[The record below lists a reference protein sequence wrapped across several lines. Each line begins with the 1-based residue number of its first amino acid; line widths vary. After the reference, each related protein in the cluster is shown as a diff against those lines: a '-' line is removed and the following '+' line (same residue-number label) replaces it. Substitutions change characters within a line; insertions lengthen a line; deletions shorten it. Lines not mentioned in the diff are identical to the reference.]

1 MVSFNTT
8 QKRDQGITQSHMKS
22 LSSHISVQDR
32 KTLCSAKAHFP
43 RPAMRPGTPAW
54 CFLLAPPSPDT
65 PMSETAG
72 GDVTFRIISES
83 HVSLFTPTVRGV
95 PQPWGALQARPRC
108 TEAQKS
114 FVRMLREE
122 ARGLCP
128 AGAAR
133 SGAGTAAPPALSMC
147 RPSRTETAP
156 GPGKTRAQ
164 GAKREGRSEPCL
176 F

>member
-1 MVSFNTT
+1 MLC
-8 QKRDQGITQSHMKS
+8 QGPFPMPSHEARNAS
-22 LSSHISVQDR
+22 LVFPLGS
-32 KTLCSAKAHFP
+32 TLP
-43 RPAMRPGTPAW
+43 RHANV
-54 CFLLAPPSPDT
+54 
-65 PMSETAG
+65 
-72 GDVTFRIISES
+72 GDSRWGCHLPHHFRIS

-95 PQPWGALQARPRC
+95 PQPWGALQAGPRC

-114 FVRMLREE
+114 FVRMLREA

-164 GAKREGRSEPCL
+164 GAKREGRSEPC
-176 F
+176 FF